1 MTDGIDLPA
10 RLTARPDKVAVV
22 VIKAIRQYHD
32 VEYVLRIRRFTSLVL
47 RAILER
53 FFKRMKV

>member
-1 MTDGIDLPA
+1 MDLPA

-32 VEYVLRIRRFTSLVL
+32 VGYVLRIRRFTSLVL
-47 RAILER
+47 RAILEC